1 MDKMKKEIDIYLSE
15 LIINSNI
22 EDWSN
27 DKYIKNNIYIENYLR
42 FFEVTIWSDNNKV
55 YDVIR
60 LYFEYKLFCKK
71 EERIRRRK
79 LKQKNKEIKKFIEN
93 KNEYSRLSRI
103 YNSLPISYI
112 RKNKLK
118 NIKTNE

>member
-1 MDKMKKEIDIYLSE
+1 MDKMKKEIDIYLSD

-27 DKYIKNNIYIENYLR
+27 DKYIKNNISIDKYLH

-60 LYFEYKLFCKK
+60 LYFDYKLFCKK

-93 KNEYSRLSRI
+93 KKEYARLSRI

-118 NIKTNE
+118 NIKTE